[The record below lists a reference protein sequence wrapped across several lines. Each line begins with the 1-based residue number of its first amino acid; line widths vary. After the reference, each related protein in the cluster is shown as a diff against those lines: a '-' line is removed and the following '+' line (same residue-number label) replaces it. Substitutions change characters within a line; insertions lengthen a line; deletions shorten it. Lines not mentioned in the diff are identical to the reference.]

1 MNQKVNILYL
11 DDDREN
17 LVGFAATFGKLYN
30 IFEAQTIQEA
40 QNILS
45 EHDIQ
50 IAIIDFKM
58 PEMDGVDFINLE
70 QKRTPHIIF
79 IIISAYTDASIVIK
93 AINQHN
99 IYGYIQKPWNY
110 DEVAIMLKNA
120 SNVFSERQEKTRL
133 TKALKE
139 KNAQLKKAIENEHK
153 AHELKNVFLENIS
166 HEIRTPLNSILGFNQ
181 LIASSS
187 DTNKLAVYTKCSL
200 DAGYDL
206 LKIIDNILE
215 GAKLITDQTD
225 YHIISIGF
233 NDLIKEAFEI
243 MEQKCTPRPNF
254 STHLE
259 KNYSILVDHEKF
271 IHLLVNILENA
282 VKYGEN
288 KPVEV
293 TSATTENAIQLE
305 ISDHGCGM
313 DQIEIESIFE
323 PFNQTKERLFAP
335 KKGIGMGLFIA
346 KKHIE
351 NMNGQLAVSSVL
363 GEGSTFM
370 ISMPLPE
377 KRLPD
382 ASSSL

>member
-30 IFEAQTIQEA
+30 IFEAQTFQEA

-58 PEMDGVDFINLE
+58 PEMDGVDFINME
-70 QKRTPHIIF
+70 QKRAPHIIF

-120 SNVFSERQEKTRL
+120 SNVFIERKEKAKL
-133 TKALKE
+133 NNALKE
-139 KNAQLKKAIENEHK
+139 KNRQLKKAIENEHK
-153 AHELKNVFLENIS
+153 ANNLKNVFLENIS

-181 LIASSS
+181 LIANTT
-187 DTNKLAVYTKCSL
+187 DTNKLSAYAKCSV

-206 LKIIDNILE
+206 LELINSILE
-215 GAKLITDQTD
+215 GAKLITDQIV
-225 YHIISIGF
+225 YHMTRIGL
-233 NDLIKEAFEI
+233 NDLITEAVEI
-243 MEQKCTPRPNF
+243 MEQKCSPRPNF
-254 STHLE
+254 NTQLE
-259 KNYSILVDHEKF
+259 KNNNILVDHEKF
-271 IHLLVNILENA
+271 IQLLVNILDNA

-288 KPVEV
+288 KPVEI
-293 TSATTENAIQLE
+293 TSATTENAIQLK
-305 ISDHGCGM
+305 IVDHGCGM
-313 DQIEIESIFE
+313 DKIEIESIFE

-363 GEGSTFM
+363 GEGSTFI